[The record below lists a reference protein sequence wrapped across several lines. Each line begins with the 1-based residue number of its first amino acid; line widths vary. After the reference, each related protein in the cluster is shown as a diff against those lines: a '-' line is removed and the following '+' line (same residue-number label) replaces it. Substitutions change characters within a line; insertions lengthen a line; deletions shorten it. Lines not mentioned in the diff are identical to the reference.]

1 MEYTLWG
8 QEAVTRQSLLS
19 TACPAR
25 PFIPSSTGGALA
37 PGPSPSPPRLWT
49 LTQEQQDP
57 KEGDAGVEVGEIVLP
72 EV

>member
-1 MEYTLWG
+1 MGYTLWG
-8 QEAVTRQSLLS
+8 QEAVTRQSLFS

-25 PFIPSSTGGALA
+25 PCIPPSTGGALA
-37 PGPSPSPPRLWT
+37 PGPSPPAPGLWT

-57 KEGDAGVEVGEIVLP
+57 KEGDAGVEVGEVVLP